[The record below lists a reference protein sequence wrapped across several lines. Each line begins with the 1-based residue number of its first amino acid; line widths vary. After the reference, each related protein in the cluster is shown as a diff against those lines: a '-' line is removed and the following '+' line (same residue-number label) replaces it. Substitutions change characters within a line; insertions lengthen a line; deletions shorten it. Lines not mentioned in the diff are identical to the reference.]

1 VVAHQWSTSTKIMLD
16 DLENLDHTS
25 VHKIRYETLL
35 ANPKA
40 ELDRIC
46 ASCWIDKIP
55 NVGEF
60 PLSQYTLTP
69 PDPEKWKR
77 NEQLI
82 EEIWPIIEEQ
92 ALRAAA
98 YMQDTL

>member
-1 VVAHQWSTSTKIMLD
+1 MIV
-16 DLENLDHTS
+16 
-25 VHKIRYETLL
+25 
-35 ANPKA
+35 
-40 ELDRIC
+40 
-46 ASCWIDKIP
+46 WIDR
-55 NVGEF
+55 
-60 PLSQYTLTP
+60 

-82 EEIWPIIEEQ
+82 EEIWPIIEVQ